1 MKHVVITIRYSILTQ
16 KRASAWKIG
25 RDNFDKYKENLLS
38 EERLA
43 RRLDIFRKITLPSL
57 LALNHNKPN
66 DVALAVHLLTSEEFP
81 DTSHVALASL
91 IAEHDFITILYY
103 SSQNA
108 SLSAAFQSY
117 GSSLPNGTLIA
128 NVRLDD
134 DDALASDFLQI
145 LHPFIYDN
153 FDGFVI
159 SPSKG
164 YAARLG
170 RDNTIHQI
178 KEYKWRMG
186 AAGQTIIQKK
196 LAKNKLISIY
206 SCGNHVR
213 VDEKFPTVLQSR
225 NNLFIRT
232 FHSDND
238 AKVSFDALK
247 GVILSEDRVSQAIAA
262 FGIL

>member
-16 KRASAWKIG
+16 QGASAWNIG

-43 RRLDIFRKITLPSL
+43 RRLDIFKKITLPSL
-57 LALNHNKPN
+57 LALNINKPN
-66 DVALAVHLLTSEEFP
+66 DIALTVHLLTSEDLP
-81 DTSHVALASL
+81 GTSHVALTSL
-91 IAEHDFITILYY
+91 IAEHDFIKIHFY

-117 GSSLPNGTLIA
+117 GYSLPDNTLIA

-145 LHPFIYDN
+145 LHPFICDN

-170 RDNTIHQI
+170 LENTIHQI

-196 LAKNKLISIY
+196 LVNNKLISIFN
-206 SCGNHVR
+206 CGNHVR
-213 VDEKFPTVLQSR
+213 VDEKFLTVLESR

-232 FHSDND
+232 FHGDND
-238 AKVSFDALK
+238 ATVSFDAVK
-247 GVILSEDRVSQAIAA
+247 GVILSEDRFSQAIAA